1 LIRLIK
7 QGFNA
12 GVDHAGVEIGQPT
25 SFFVGC
31 ALNLTAQDVDREI
44 RNLRRKLAAGAD
56 FILTQPVYQ
65 PEVADAFIRRFA
77 DLAGPLEVPV
87 LVGVLPLFNPRHAA
101 FLHNEV
107 PGISISEEI
116 QDRLRKA
123 GDAAPREGVKI
134 ALELIEALRPWARG
148 VYLMPAFNRYDLA
161 AEIVDRLHM
170 DV

>member
-12 GVDHAGVEIGQPT
+12 GIDHAGVEIGQPT

-31 ALNLTAQDVDREI
+31 ALNLTASDVDREI
-44 RNLRRKLAAGAD
+44 RNLSRKLAAGAD

-65 PEVADAFIRRFA
+65 PEVAGAFIDRFTEQI
-77 DLAGPLEVPV
+77 GPLEVPI
-87 LVGVLPLFNPRHAA
+87 LVGVLPLFSSRHAS

-107 PGISISEEI
+107 PGIRISEEI

-123 GDAAPREGVKI
+123 GDSAPQEGVRI
-134 ALELIEALRPWARG
+134 SLELIEAVRPWARG

-161 AEIVDRLHM
+161 AEIVDQLQEVR
-170 DV
+170 